1 MSGKGKRKGRGR
13 GGIPINCFLIQ
24 MHCYLRGVRCC
35 SCWDGVAL
43 HSRTGKNLL
52 TFTEKDHME
61 ENWMRADRIG
71 FFLCQGVG
79 ELALTLSLSMAALTE
94 V

>member
-1 MSGKGKRKGRGR
+1 M
-13 GGIPINCFLIQ
+13 
-24 MHCYLRGVRCC
+24 
-35 SCWDGVAL
+35 
-43 HSRTGKNLL
+43 HSRTGKNLP

-61 ENWMRADRIG
+61 EDWMRADRIG